1 MYLHH
6 SYSYLPYPAEAPH
19 LVWTYSSY
27 FFAVNMKST
36 ASNLLCLSLSL
47 TLSTRNSAC
56 RTRMGSSCACAVGP
70 GMMLAVGELSHG
82 NAKKKKKPCR
92 CAPWVCIKRRLATPT
107 GHIRYVTVVSTSVY
121 SNCCLYEDISF
132 LLLNAMF
139 LSSSSTQFFPSESI
153 FVVFIQS

>member
-6 SYSYLPYPAEAPH
+6 SYSHLPYPAEEPH
-19 LVWTYSSY
+19 LVWTYSSW

-36 ASNLLCLSLSL
+36 ASNLSRLSLSL

-82 NAKKKKKPCR
+82 NAKKKKKKPLS
-92 CAPWVCIKRRLATPT
+92 VCTMGVYKATSSDTYWPYSICHCSFHKRL
-107 GHIRYVTVVSTSVY
+107 
-121 SNCCLYEDISF
+121 LK
-132 LLLNAMF
+132 LLLTQILVF
-139 LSSSSTQFFPSESI
+139 YYSVLSIRVHFCSFYTIINSS
-153 FVVFIQS
+153 